1 MPGGAPNAMAHKV
14 VWDSALY
21 FGTHALLFRNRAL
34 GDPATNDQHVVSTAA
49 LRMMSAGDL
58 PISEG
63 VARALAAYAVRTVEP

>member
-1 MPGGAPNAMAHKV
+1 MSDAPAIVEVDFEAP
-14 VWDSALY
+14 W
-21 FGTHALLFRNRAL
+21 FAL